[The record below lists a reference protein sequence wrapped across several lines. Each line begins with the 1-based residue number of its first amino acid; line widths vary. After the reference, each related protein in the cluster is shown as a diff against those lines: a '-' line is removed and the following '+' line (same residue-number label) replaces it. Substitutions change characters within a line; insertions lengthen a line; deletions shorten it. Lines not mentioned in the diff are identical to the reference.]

1 METEAHKEITV
12 NLFRNTGHHYH
23 YEKLIG
29 FNSEND
35 EDSEEKNEAGEKILK
50 EVEDFYPCAKESTW
64 TVFKGNG
71 IVCPWLRFRIEE
83 EGIRLCVETNFG
95 TNNRNVHW
103 EKGKRGEGEIPPE
116 EPTPY
121 VAESETRNLCLGV
134 NLCGLKVNFKW
145 QEMGGKDPLDIDL
158 IVDFGNTRTAVLA
171 LERRKEIGRD
181 KLIDC
186 CKPILLLRHGEEF
199 EGETPDEENC
209 SDLSRKIVDSW
220 FVLREPEFS
229 YGSEDTFSV
238 YRKGENKV
246 VSGWLWSKKE
256 IPTWTEERVVPQM
269 FVEISPTVMGEECE
283 TRLQQANTE
292 EGAVFSMSSP
302 KRFLWEDEETIGRE
316 GKAHWSMLSRE
327 ADYKYKT
334 LEGEI
339 CRYTY
344 ENGRDWD
351 IEHPPFENALNRP
364 TRNPIHPGY
373 PRRETMVW
381 SALAILENAYREIT
395 SFKWRERND
404 PGIIR
409 RIKTISLTYPSGWV
423 ADELKAYK
431 RAWER
436 AADIF
441 SLSRFENPSK
451 ERPEIKLEIDEAVA
465 SQLPFV
471 HSEIKR
477 TGGSVSKWIKNSG
490 REDSVR
496 VMTIDIGGGTMDVS
510 VVEYWDRY
518 SGYDTIPG
526 ANLDCKLLFRDCNTN
541 GGDLAV
547 RKIIERVLLPQ
558 IFEKSSAFRGV
569 ENGKKLFKE
578 IFTAYSGASAD
589 MQMRSRITK
598 LVFVSIVKKWL
609 SALGSGKDGD
619 VCGKTLAEL
628 AGDSARNALEDLKAI
643 LEKKVS
649 CEGEVLATDEAL
661 YFDKEKIEDCIKVAL
676 LPGILPIAK
685 LIGKLDIDYVTIS
698 GKISELRVV
707 KDLVVKTLKFPESQ
721 LIAMKNYP
729 AGDWYPMAE
738 GGRIKDAKTVTVV
751 GAALQ
756 RAFKQNLIDDWK
768 VRSVDA
774 DESNLNVN
782 CWGFM
787 KSRNAYKIGDGGFQ
801 GKAFLTEK
809 DEKSD
814 ERAVLIMGDGC
825 RIGRLSLFSK
835 ENPEAHPEQIYILR
849 WKDEARRKSED
860 NGRKVYVAFERV
872 RSDLGESLNLLSAR
886 AENEDEGSI
895 ALEDLE
901 LKLYTLE
908 KERYWIDEG
917 VFEEVKFSDESEA

>member
-1 METEAHKEITV
+1 MEPKIFKEITV

-29 FNSEND
+29 FNLERD
-35 EDSEEKNEAGEKILK
+35 EDAEQKNEDGVKILK
-50 EVEDFYPCAKESTW
+50 EVERFYPCARENAW
-64 TVFKGNG
+64 TVFNGNG

-95 TNNRNVHW
+95 TNNRNIHW
-103 EKGKRGEGEIPPE
+103 EKGKCGEGEIPTE
-116 EPTPY
+116 ARSPY
-121 VAESETRNLCLGV
+121 IAESETRNLCHGV
-134 NLCGLKVNFKW
+134 ELCGLKVNFNW
-145 QEMGGKDPLDIDL
+145 QEKGGKDPLDIDL

-171 LERRKEIGRD
+171 VENRKEIGRD
-181 KLIDC
+181 KLVDC
-186 CKPILLLRHGEEF
+186 CKPILFLRHGEEF
-199 EGETPDEENC
+199 DGETPDEENGA
-209 SDLSRKIVDSW
+209 DLSRKIVDSW

-229 YGSEDTFSV
+229 YAPEDVFSV
-238 YRKGENKV
+238 YSKGPQKI
-246 VSGWLWSKKE
+246 VSGLFWSKKE

-283 TRLQQANTE
+283 TRLQQAGTE
-292 EGAVFSMSSP
+292 EGAFFSMSSP
-302 KRFLWEDEETIGRE
+302 KRFLWDDEETVGRE

-327 ADYKYKT
+327 ADYKYKA

-351 IEHPPFENALNRP
+351 ITHPPFEDALNRP
-364 TRNPIHPGY
+364 TRNPVHPGY
-373 PRRETMVW
+373 PRRETMIW

-409 RIKTISLTYPSGWV
+409 RIKTISLTYPSGWI

-441 SLSRFENPSK
+441 ALSRFENPAA
-451 ERPEIKLEIDEAVA
+451 ERPEVKLEIDEAVA

-496 VMTIDIGGGTMDVS
+496 IMTIDIGGGTMDVS
-510 VVEYWDRY
+510 VVEYKDRY
-518 SGYDTIPG
+518 SGYDTIAG
-526 ANLDCKLLFRDCNTN
+526 VHLAYKLLFRDCNTN

-558 IFEKSSAFRGV
+558 IFKQSDALSQT

-578 IFTAYSGASAD
+578 IFTENPKGTAD
-589 MQMRSRITK
+589 TEMRSRITK
-598 LVFVSIVKKWL
+598 LVFVSVVKKWL

-619 VCGKTLAEL
+619 VSGKTLSEL
-628 AGDSARNALEDLKAI
+628 AGDSSRSALADLETI
-643 LEKKVS
+643 LKKKVS
-649 CEGEVLATDEAL
+649 CEGEILATDKPLFFE
-661 YFDKEKIEDCIKVAL
+661 KQKIEDCVEAAL
-676 LPGILPIAK
+676 FPGILPITK
-685 LIGKLDIDYVTIS
+685 LIGKLDIDYVTVS

-707 KDLVVKTLKFPESQ
+707 KDLIVKTLRFPEAQ

-756 RAFKQNLIDDWK
+756 RAIKKNLISNWEIK
-768 VRSVDA
+768 SVDSC
-774 DESNLNVN
+774 ENLNVN
-782 CWGFM
+782 YWGLM
-787 KSRNAYKIGDGGFQ
+787 KTPDAYKRGEGGFH
-801 GKAFLTEK
+801 GKPFLADG
-809 DEKSD
+809 DEESCKFPVKIKGTD
-814 ERAVLIMGDGC
+814 C
-825 RIGRLSLFSK
+825 KIGRLSQFSK
-835 ENPEAHPEQIYILR
+835 ENPEAHPEQIYVLR
-849 WKDEARRKSED
+849 WKDKARRDSED
-860 NGRKVYVAFERV
+860 SGMVVNVAFKRV
-872 RSDLGESLNLLSAR
+872 WTDLGELLELSVAE
-886 AENEDEGSI
+886 AENEENGAITLD
-895 ALEDLE
+895 DLE
-901 LKLYTLE
+901 LKLCTME
-908 KERYWIDEG
+908 EERHWIDKG
-917 VFEEVKFSDESEA
+917 VFEDVKFSDGSEV